1 MNDES
6 LETMEQSEKEAQTQ
20 ENVASANAEDEST
33 ASEETKELTLEE
45 KYAELEAQ
53 YTKVRDDYLRKAA
66 DFDNY
71 RKRMIKE
78 KQDAFDYAN
87 TAILTD
93 LVAILDDFDRGLDAA
108 SNVTDVKAIYDG
120 MKMINKQMHGFL
132 DSKYNLTSYCEKG
145 DAFDPNIHE
154 AIASVPADV
163 AEPVCAEVY
172 LKGYKLKE
180 RIIRPAKVMVHMPS
194 TSTANDENGAEDAS
208 TQNADASAQNDE
220 NGADA

>member
-1 MNDES
+1 MSSKDKQKEEINE
-6 LETMEQSEKEAQTQ
+6 EQQEEKAAAEQAEEQADKAEAQETQ
-20 ENVASANAEDEST
+20 EEQP
-33 ASEETKELTLEE
+33 KELTLEE
-45 KYAELEAQ
+45 KYAELEKQNAEL
-53 YTKVRDDYLRKAA
+53 KDNYLRKVA

-93 LVAILDDFDRGLDAA
+93 LVAILDDFDRGITAA
-108 SNVTDVKAIYDG
+108 ESAKDVKTVVDG
-120 MKMINKQMHGFL
+120 IKMINKQMHGFL
-132 DSKYNLTSYCEKG
+132 DSKYNLTCYCEKG

-180 RIIRPAKVMVHMPS
+180 RVIRPAKVMVHMPGGES
-194 TSTANDENGAEDAS
+194 AKQDSSEEEPSEN
-208 TQNADASAQNDE
+208 
-220 NGADA
+220 